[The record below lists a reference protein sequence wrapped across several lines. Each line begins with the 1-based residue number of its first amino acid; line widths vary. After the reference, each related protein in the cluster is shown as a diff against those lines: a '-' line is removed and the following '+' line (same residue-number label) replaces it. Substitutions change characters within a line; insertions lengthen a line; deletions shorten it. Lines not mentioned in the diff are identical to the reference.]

1 MIVHEVDSL
10 PVLHPAFK
18 QADMGQEVIGRLT
31 KTAIIKLLLEFELN
45 V

>member
-10 PVLHPAFK
+10 PVLHPEFK